1 MSDYRYSSYH
11 PRLKKAGPSSWD
23 EDIPGKAA
31 TTQVQ
36 GALCR
41 ARSQASPI
49 YCRGSGPWDTVWP
62 AVLSEGQQ
70 APPSSLPGAPEGGPF
85 GESILRSTYS

>member
-11 PRLKKAGPSSWD
+11 QRLRKAGPSSW
-23 EDIPGKAA
+23 EEEKSGKAA
-31 TTQVQ
+31 TAQVQ
-36 GALCR
+36 GALCK

-70 APPSSLPGAPEGGPF
+70 ASPSSHLGAPEGGPF
-85 GESILRSTYS
+85 GEPILRSTYS